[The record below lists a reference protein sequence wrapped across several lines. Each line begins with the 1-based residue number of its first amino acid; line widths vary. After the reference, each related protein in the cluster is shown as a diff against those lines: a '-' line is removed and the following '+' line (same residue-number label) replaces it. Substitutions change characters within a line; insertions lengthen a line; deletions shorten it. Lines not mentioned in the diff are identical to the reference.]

1 MLVTPIQNSIAFN
14 AKFVMLQEL
23 KPKTQRFQSSELTK
37 KEAQLSR
44 GLEHRTPLDKG
55 YKLVLSSIDWCKNQY
70 MFKLL
75 QNNKKVAKGEF
86 KFEGGPKNPIK
97 NITEDELHEVY
108 KDLKTKADNTYRPSF
123 KYRVKDED
131 GLYSGDIYFFRNTY

>member
-1 MLVTPIQNSIAFN
+1 MLVQPTQNSIAFN
-14 AKFVMLQEL
+14 AKFAMSPNL
-23 KPKTQRFQSSELTK
+23 KPKAQRFQSSELTI
-37 KEAQLSR
+37 KEVQLSK
-44 GLEHRTPLDKG
+44 GLEQRTSFDKG

-75 QNNKKVAKGEF
+75 QNNKKVAKGGF
-86 KFEGGPKNPIK
+86 KFEGGSQNPIK
-97 NITEDELHEVY
+97 NMTENELHEVY

-131 GLYSGDIYFFRNTY
+131 NLYSGNIYFSSDTY